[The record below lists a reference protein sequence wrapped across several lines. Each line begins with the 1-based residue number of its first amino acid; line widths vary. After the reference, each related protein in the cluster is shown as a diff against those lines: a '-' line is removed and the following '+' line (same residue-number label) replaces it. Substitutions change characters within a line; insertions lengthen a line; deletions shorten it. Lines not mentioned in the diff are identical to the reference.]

1 MKNLVIARRYA
12 KALLL
17 IGKEDG
23 QAEAYKEELAGWPG
37 CLADQPELEQ
47 ADLQPAVQC
56 RGPQEGAQGARSRS
70 WHCRRSCHPFCC
82 CCSKRGA
89 SAFWGTSDDFYQK
102 LADEL
107 KGIARASLVSA
118 TSCSSETVDKIRAI
132 PVQKNRQ
139 RDHSGYE
146 QDPSL
151 IGGIVTRIG
160 DLVLDGSIK
169 TQLLNMRETLK
180 RGESV

>member
-1 MKNLVIARRYA
+1 MKNLAIARRYA

-23 QAEAYKEELAGWPG
+23 QTETYRQELDQFAQMVATDKALAGILTNP
-37 CLADQPELEQ
+37 LYDADGRKKVLQALIEKMELSKVMRSFLILLFEKG
-47 ADLQPAVQC
+47 
-56 RGPQEGAQGARSRS
+56 RIGFIGPINE
-70 WHCRRSCHPFCC
+70 F
-82 CCSKRGA
+82 
-89 SAFWGTSDDFYQK
+89 FQK

-107 KGIARASLVSA
+107 KGVARASLVSA
-118 TSCSSETVDKIRAI
+118 TELSDETIEKIRAALSKKTGKDI
-132 PVQKNRQ
+132 ILEVQ
-139 RDHSGYE
+139 
-146 QDPSL
+146 QDPGL

-169 TQLLNMRETLK
+169 TQLLNMQESLK

>member
-1 MKNLVIARRYA
+1 MKNLAIARRYA

-23 QAEAYKEELAGWPG
+23 QAETYRQELDGVAALIEENENL
-37 CLADQPELEQ
+37 DQALNNPLYDASDREKVLKAVLEKMNLSQ
-47 ADLQPAVQC
+47 VMNSFLYLLFGKG
-56 RGPQEGAQGARSRS
+56 RFGYLSSINE
-70 WHCRRSCHPFCC
+70 
-82 CCSKRGA
+82 
-89 SAFWGTSDDFYQK
+89 FYQK

-118 TSCSSETVDKIRAI
+118 TDLSSATIEKINATLS
-132 PVQKNRQ
+132 QKTGR
-139 RDHSGYE
+139 E
-146 QDPSL
+146 VILEVEKDPDL

-160 DLVLDGSIK
+160 DLVLDGSVK

-180 RGESV
+180 RGERV